1 MLLLLKVSL
10 LNLDWIPGT
19 GLAPSTGLPPG
30 TGLPPE
36 FLEGTGLGLL
46 DTTGRGRAW
55 GLDSNRLSSFTLK
68 NKIIIIFSHRAIK
81 KKILKVDLNK
91 RER

>member
-10 LNLDWIPGT
+10 LNLDWIPGI
-19 GLAPSTGLPPG
+19 GLPPG

-55 GLDSNRLSSFTLK
+55 GLDSNRLSSFTL
-68 NKIIIIFSHRAIK
+68 NLNIILVFIQRCRDKYFE
-81 KKILKVDLNK
+81 N
-91 RER
+91 

>member
-10 LNLDWIPGT
+10 LNLDWIPGIC
-19 GLAPSTGLPPG
+19 LPPG

-36 FLEGTGLGLL
+36 FLEGKGLGLL

-55 GLDSNRLSSFTLK
+55 GLDSNRRPSFTLK
-68 NKIIIIFSHRAIK
+68 NKIIIIFSHRGIK
-81 KKILKVDLNK
+81 K
-91 RER
+91 RF